1 MFIGACAGST
11 GGAIKCSRILLLLR
25 SIRREIRQVIHPR
38 EVHVVK
44 LDGQVVDEDTL
55 HSVHIFIAAYMLIT
69 LLAVLLVSLD
79 NFSLGT
85 NFSAVVS
92 CIGNVGP
99 GLEDVGP
106 MGNYAAYSGFS
117 KFVLSMCMIIGR
129 LEVLPVMVLFSAN
142 AWKRS

>member
-11 GGAIKCSRILLLLR
+11 GGAIKCSRLLLLFR
-25 SIRREIRQVIHPR
+25 SIRREIRRVIHPR

-44 LDGQVVDEDTL
+44 LDGHVVDEDTL
-55 HSVHIFIAAYMLIT
+55 HSVHIFIAAYILIT

-99 GLEDVGP
+99 GSPSLCSP
-106 MGNYAAYSGFS
+106 CA
-117 KFVLSMCMIIGR
+117 
-129 LEVLPVMVLFSAN
+129 
-142 AWKRS
+142 